1 MARDRWARRLSAP
14 THLARASK
22 LLAARRLDEAAAEY
36 QVAIDAAP
44 DYPIGYLLLAD
55 LYGSVGLLLAL
66 WLEAELEG

>member
-22 LLAARRLDEAAAEY
+22 LLAVRRLDGNTKWRSM
-36 QVAIDAAP
+36 P
-44 DYPIGYLLLAD
+44 PYLLLAD

-66 WLEAELEG
+66 WLEAELQG